1 MSLVPPE
8 SCSWQW
14 VSSTCLPAGLLGSSQ
29 MPQAGQ
35 VARPPR
41 RTLGR
46 TLRSHTPRQCGTRMQ
61 RQERWLLAGTQRQ
74 PGARDACPRLGT
86 LVTSSDTR
94 PGRSVQQE
102 GWSQV

>member
-8 SCSWQW
+8 SCSQQW
-14 VSSTCLPAGLLGSSQ
+14 VSTCLPAGPLGSSQ
-29 MPQAGQ
+29 ILRAGQ
-35 VARPPR
+35 VARLPC

-46 TLRSHTPRQCGTRMQ
+46 TLRSHTPREHGMGMQ
-61 RQERWLLAGTQRQ
+61 WQEHWLLLSTQRQ
-74 PGARDACPRLGT
+74 LGARDACPQLGT

-94 PGRSVQQE
+94 PGRSVQQD